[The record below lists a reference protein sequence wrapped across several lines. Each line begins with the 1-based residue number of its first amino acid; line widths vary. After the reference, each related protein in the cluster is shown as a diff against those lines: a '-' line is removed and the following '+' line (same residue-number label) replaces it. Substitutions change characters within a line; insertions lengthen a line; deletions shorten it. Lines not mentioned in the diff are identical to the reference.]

1 MFIGF
6 LLLTAGMVGL
16 ATIQPDDSTSAVVF
30 NGLAGLGFGGPLVL
44 IVAGVHLSTPHHLI
58 ATATAVTTSARA
70 VAATVFTASYSAAF
84 NNRLAVYL
92 PHYVS
97 RAALSAGLP
106 ESSLPALV
114 SALSDNDQAALAS
127 VPGLT
132 PAIKAVGAIALKQAF
147 ADGLRVV
154 FIIAASF
161 GVLACVMCFFL
172 SDMSKTMN
180 YMVEA
185 PVEALHHKRRE
196 ETKA

>member
-1 MFIGF
+1 MFVGF
-6 LLLTAGMVGL
+6 LLLTAGMIGL

-92 PHYVS
+92 PQYIS
-97 RAALSAGLP
+97 QAALGAGLP
-106 ESSLPALV
+106 ASSVPGFV
-114 SALSDNDQAALAS
+114 SALSGTGQATLGS
-127 VPGLT
+127 IPGIT
-132 PAIKAVGAIALKQAF
+132 PAVTAVGTRALRQAY

-154 FIIAASF
+154 FIIGAPF
-161 GVLACVMCFFL
+161 GALACVMCFFL
-172 SDMSKTMN
+172 GDMSKTMN

-185 PVEALHHKRRE
+185 PVEALRHKRRE
-196 ETKA
+196 EVKV